1 MPVGVLKSMFKPLNP
16 PIKDWAN
23 KRVWIV
29 GASSGIGAALA
40 IALLDAGARV
50 AVSARRADKLA
61 DLVNSHDKREN
72 ALVVPF
78 DVTDTEAWPLATEKV
93 FTELGELDLV
103 VLGAAR
109 YDPQHAWNLNMDEV
123 RASYELN
130 VISMYEAVKH
140 LTPRLLAQRHGALAV
155 IGSISGYTGLPR
167 AVVYGATKSA
177 LQNFTETLYFELAP
191 KGLGVYLISPG
202 FVQTPMTAKNDFEM
216 PGLMTPPQA
225 AQAIVDGF
233 ARGQFEIRFPRG
245 FANGLRWVSR
255 LPYRWRFP
263 LLHRATK
270 Q

>member
-1 MPVGVLKSMFKPLNP
+1 MFFKPLNK
-16 PIKDWAN
+16 PIRDWTDR
-23 KRVWIV
+23 RVWIV

-40 IALLDAGARV
+40 IALLDLGARV
-50 AVSARRADKLA
+50 AISARRAERLEEIAKDR
-61 DLVNSHDKREN
+61 SN
-72 ALVVPF
+72 AVVVPF
-78 DVTDTEAWPLATEKV
+78 DVLDESGWQVACDRV
-93 FTELGELDLV
+93 FSALGDLDLV

-109 YDPQHAWNLNMDEV
+109 YDPQHAWSLNMDQV

-130 VISMYEAVKH
+130 VISMYRAVS
-140 LTPRLLAQRHGALAV
+140 LLVPRLLAQRSGALAV

-167 AVVYGATKSA
+167 AIIYGATKSA

-202 FVQTPMTAKNDFEM
+202 FVKTPMTANNDFEM
-216 PGLMTPPQA
+216 PGLMTPQAA
-225 AQAIVDGF
+225 AQAIVQGL
-233 ARGQFEIRFPRG
+233 AKGEFEIRFPRG